1 MAKPKTNK
9 QLLEDIVQRLDV
21 LDQRM
26 ALIEQLV
33 SKLQPPYTMPNLSN
47 LPPPAFFNNENNESY
62 NNIDSFIEFINKFFD
77 EKFEV

>member
-9 QLLEDIVQRLDV
+9 QLLEEIIQRLEI
-21 LDQRM
+21 LDERV

-47 LPPPAFFNNENNESY
+47 LPPPAFFNNESNESY
-62 NNIDSFIEFINKFFD
+62 NDIDSFIEFINKFFD
-77 EKFEV
+77 EKFGV